1 MRGLSGG
8 EQQRVALA
16 RALCA
21 EPELLLLDE
30 PLAAVDPNRREA
42 LRRLIVR
49 VQRERALTTLVI
61 THDRAE
67 AAELGETLALMFEG
81 RIVQQADPREVF
93 ERPANAAVARFL
105 GTSNVLR
112 GSVRDG
118 PLHLDG
124 GGAVPV
130 AGADGRATC
139 VIRPEAVAVAVG
151 EAGALRA
158 EVVEAVYARH
168 ARPPAAAPERPAARR
183 ARRAGDA
190 GGRRERG
197 RRRASAGAA
206 VAPALRRGTANQR
219 NVVTASRTRW
229 PTVNST
235 IAANVHATT
244 SARPGNRQNAT

>member
-1 MRGLSGG
+1 VRGLSGG

-67 AAELGETLALMFEG
+67 AAELGETLALMLEG

-93 ERPANAAVARFL
+93 ERPASAAVARFL

-118 PLHLDG
+118 LLHLDG

-139 VIRPEAVAVAVG
+139 VIRPEAVAVVLG

-158 EVVEAVYARH
+158 EVVEAVYAGTHVRLLLRRSGQRLVAH
-168 ARPPAAAPERPAARR
+168 VAPGTPVAVGSEVGVELPPERLWRLPSDEERPVSAA
-183 ARRAGDA
+183 
-190 GGRRERG
+190 
-197 RRRASAGAA
+197 S
-206 VAPALRRGTANQR
+206 
-219 NVVTASRTRW
+219 
-229 PTVNST
+229 
-235 IAANVHATT
+235 
-244 SARPGNRQNAT
+244 

>member
-1 MRGLSGG
+1 M
-8 EQQRVALA
+8 
-16 RALCA
+16 
-21 EPELLLLDE
+21 
-30 PLAAVDPNRREA
+30 
-42 LRRLIVR
+42 R

-67 AAELGETLALMFEG
+67 AAELGETLALMLEG

-93 ERPANAAVARFL
+93 ERPASAAVARFL

-118 PLHLDG
+118 LLHLDG

-130 AGADGRATC
+130 AGADGRVTC
-139 VIRPEAVAVAVG
+139 VIRPEAVAVG

-206 VAPALRRGTANQR
+206 VAPALRRGTARQR
-219 NVVTASRTRW
+219 SVVTASRTRW